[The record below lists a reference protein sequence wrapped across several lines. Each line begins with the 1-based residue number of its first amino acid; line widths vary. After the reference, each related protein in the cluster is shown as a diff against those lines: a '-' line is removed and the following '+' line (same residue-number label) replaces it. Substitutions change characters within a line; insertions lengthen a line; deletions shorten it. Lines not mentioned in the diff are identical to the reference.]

1 MTAERRKILTMLHE
15 HKIDVDEAE
24 GLLDA
29 LQHAPEPPPT
39 LNFRVITNHPPLLK
53 TLDDA
58 RKAASSNVPI
68 LIVGEPG
75 TGKVLMGRIIHQA
88 SPRQDKPFIAVSCAI
103 APETLLES
111 DLFGHERGAFTGAVQ
126 RKIGQ
131 IEGADGGTLCLDEIE
146 RLTLNSQGKLL
157 RFMHSGEFER
167 VGGSE
172 RISADVRIVALSHLG
187 TQELA
192 KRLERH
198 LFETLSVITLELT
211 PLRERKDDI
220 PLLVDHFLAERAKE
234 HNRAIPTITPEA
246 MDALMAYDWPS
257 NVRELVRA
265 IERAVVLCDEATIGV
280 KHLPNALVEAVQ
292 RTSSM
297 KQAEVSET

>member
-1 MTAERRKILTMLHE
+1 
-15 HKIDVDEAE
+15 VDEAE

-29 LQHAPEPPPT
+29 LEHTPESPSRLKIDYVT
-39 LNFRVITNHPPLLK
+39 KHPPLLK

-68 LIVGEPG
+68 LIVGETG
-75 TGKVLMGRIIHQA
+75 TGKELVARIIHQA
-88 SPRQDKPFIAVSCAI
+88 SPRRDKSFVPINCAAVPAD
-103 APETLLES
+103 LLGSE
-111 DLFGHERGAFTGAVQ
+111 LVGHERGAFTGAIQ

-131 IEGADGGTLCLDEIE
+131 IERTDGGTLFFDEIDE
-146 RLTLNSQGKLL
+146 LPSSLQFRLLH
-157 RFMHSGEFER
+157 FMGSGEFER

-172 RISADVRIVALSHLG
+172 RISADVRIIAASHLG
-187 TQELA
+187 TEALA
-192 KRLERH
+192 NKLRRDFFER
-198 LFETLSVITLELT
+198 LSVITLELT

-220 PLLVDHFLAERAKE
+220 PLLVDYFLAERAKE

-246 MDALMAYDWPS
+246 MDTLMAYDWPS

-280 KHLPNALVEAVQ
+280 KHLPNVLVEAVQ
-292 RTSSM
+292 RKSSM
-297 KQAEVSET
+297 KQAKVSET